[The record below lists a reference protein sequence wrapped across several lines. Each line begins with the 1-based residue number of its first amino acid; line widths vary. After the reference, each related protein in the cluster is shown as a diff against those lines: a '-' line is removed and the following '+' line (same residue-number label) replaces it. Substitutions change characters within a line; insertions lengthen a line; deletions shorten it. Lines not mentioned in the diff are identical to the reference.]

1 MALVLYGLLLLIS
14 TTDGFNGSDVLS
26 DDFITTINELQSFW
40 RAGRNFQSGSFVKNL
55 LNVIPPR
62 EEKLPLKSIKVRENL
77 PENFDSRKGWK
88 RCRSLGKVKEQGS
101 CASAWAIVA
110 AAVFTDRLCIGKV
123 ANVEVSAQNVLS
135 CCKLCGTNCY
145 GGYVSSALEFLARKG
160 APSKKCH
167 PYEIFGCPKT
177 TFLNCPQARAL
188 NPRCR
193 VNCRMTFNK
202 RPFQDLR
209 RSKEAYSLT
218 NSTEIIKTEI
228 ITRGPVAAVID
239 LYEDFMVYKSGVYS
253 HVTGRFLGHH
263 PVELVGWGLQEN
275 KPFWIAV
282 NSWSTLWGDRGYV
295 KLAQGSNG
303 CNLENR
309 VFALDPRPQ

>member
-1 MALVLYGLLLLIS
+1 MWILCVLLGASLVSGLN
-14 TTDGFNGSDVLS
+14 DSDVQS
-26 DDFITTINELQSFW
+26 DEFIQMINEVQSTW
-40 RAGRNFQSGSFVKNL
+40 SAGRNFHLGSFVKNL
-55 LNVIPPR
+55 LSVLPPR
-62 EEKLPLKSIKVRENL
+62 EENLPPKSIKVRQNL
-77 PENFDSRKGWK
+77 PQSFDSRRNWR
-88 RCRSLGKVKEQGS
+88 RCRTLGKVKEQGS

-110 AAVFTDRLCIGKV
+110 AAVFTDRLCISKV

-177 TFLNCPQARAL
+177 KFLNCPQARAL

-193 VNCRMTFNK
+193 VNCRITFNK

-209 RSKEAYSLT
+209 RSKEAYSLA
-218 NSTEIIKTEI
+218 NSTEVIKSEI
-228 ITRGPVAAVID
+228 ISRGPVAAVMD
-239 LYEDFMVYKSGVYS
+239 LYEDFLVYKGGVYS
-253 HVTGRFLGHH
+253 HIAGRFLGHH
-263 PVELVGWGLQEN
+263 PVELLGWGIHED

-282 NSWSTLWGDRGYV
+282 NSWSPLWGDRGYV
-295 KLAQGSNG
+295 KLAQVSNG